1 MGLPNVIVDFKTKAT
16 TAITRSEK
24 GIVCVVL
31 TDATGKTVLNEY
43 KSASDIVASEWTD
56 QSREL
61 LENALAG
68 GANKLYAVRMTVGN
82 LFGDIEEVLDSI
94 KFNWICYVASDQTD
108 LFTYVKKRNNSNTAC
123 KIKAVVSGIE
133 SADDMHVVCL
143 KNESVTLA
151 DGSELTAMN
160 YLPTLAGLF
169 AGLSLDRSATYYELD
184 DLSAASAVTD
194 VDTEIDN
201 GYLVLINDYGTVKIA
216 RAVNTAQKVEIED
229 FKKIVIV
236 EAMDMIR
243 EDIIDSFKNYYLG
256 KYKNSLDNQSLFVAA
271 VNTYFRTL
279 AGEGVLNP
287 DYENLAEIDVEAQRA
302 AIVASGKTEALDWDD
317 DTVKKNPF
325 KSNVYLKANVQ
336 ILDAIEDLTFNIYM
350 N

>member
-31 TDATGKTVLNEY
+31 TDATGKTVLSEY

-68 GANKLYAVRMTVGN
+68 GANKLYAVRLTVGN
-82 LFGDIEEVLDSI
+82 LFTDIEEVLDGI
-94 KFNWICYVASDQTD
+94 KFNWICYVASEQTP
-108 LFTYVKKRNNSNTAC
+108 LLTYVKKRNLSNTAC

-133 SADDMHVVCL
+133 AADDMHVVCL
-143 KNESVTLA
+143 KNESVTLKNG
-151 DGSELTAMN
+151 DELTAMN

-184 DLSAASAVTD
+184 DLSAASTVAD

-216 RAVNTAQKVEIED
+216 RAVDTAQKVEIED

>member
-31 TDATGKTVLNEY
+31 TDATGKTVLYEY
-43 KSASDIVASEWTD
+43 KSAADILETDWTA
-56 QSREL
+56 ENKKL
-61 LENALAG
+61 LENALAS
-68 GANKLYAVRMTVGN
+68 GANKLYAVRTAAEATFKDVKT
-82 LFGDIEEVLDSI
+82 VLDGI
-94 KFNWICYVASDQTD
+94 KFNWICFIDTDQASVID
-108 LFTYVKKRNNSNTAC
+108 YVKTRNATNTAC
-123 KIKAVVSGIE
+123 RIKAIVTDTENI
-133 SADDMHVVCL
+133 DDMHIVCL
-143 KNESVTLA
+143 KNEKVTLA
-151 DGSELTAMN
+151 DGTEQTAVN
-160 YLPTLAGLF
+160 YLPTLAGIF
-169 AGLSLDRSATYYELD
+169 AGLAMDRSATYYELD
-184 DLSAASAVTD
+184 DLKAVSEVSD
-194 VDTEIDN
+194 IDETIDA

-216 RAVNTAQKVEIED
+216 RAVDTAQKVEIED
-229 FKKIVIV
+229 FKKITIV

-287 DYENLAEIDVEAQRA
+287 DYENLAEIDVEAQRKA
-302 AIVASGKTEALDWDD
+302 LVDSGKTEALDWDD
-317 DTVKKNPF
+317 ETVKKNPF
-325 KSNVYLKANVQ
+325 RSNVFLKANVQ
-336 ILDAIEDLTFNIYM
+336 VLDAIEDLTFNIYM